1 MCNTLSQRA
10 PKRKS
15 SQVKQGMSLRGIAQI
30 GAKAAAI
37 FRGGVNQEQ
46 LMQDLN
52 TEKEDNKIKEP
63 KLTI

>member
-30 GAKAAAI
+30 SARAAAI
-37 FRGGVNQEQ
+37 SKGGVNQKQ
-46 LMQDLN
+46 LVQDLN
-52 TEKEDNKIKEP
+52 AEEEDDEIKEP
-63 KLTI
+63 KLII